1 MADKA
6 AVIIGA
12 GPAGLTAAFEL
23 LERTDVKP
31 IILEKSP
38 HIGGLSR
45 TIEYKGNR
53 IDIGPHRF
61 FSKSDRVMDWWMRL
75 LPLQASEDRP
85 HEITYQQKTR
95 TIAGSPSGPDPLK
108 EDKVMLTLQRQTRIY
123 YLRKFFDYPVSLKA
137 QTLANL
143 GLWRTMKIG
152 VSYLFAAAFPIKP
165 EENLEQFFINRFG
178 KELYLTFFKDYT
190 EKVWGIQCEQISADW
205 GAQRVKGLSIMK
217 TLGHAFK
224 KIIGGVGGIRQKET
238 ETSLVEQFLFPKLG
252 TGQMWEEVARI
263 IREKGGEIHVN
274 RDVTGITIDGNQ
286 VKSIEVKNIDSGEKE
301 TFTGNFFFSTM
312 PMQELVR
319 CLSVPPPAHIKEISE
334 GLVYRDFIEVG
345 LLVNKLKVSED
356 SPTGKRLIAD
366 NWIYIQESD
375 VLVGRMQIWN
385 NWGPCM
391 VADPSKVWL
400 GLEYFCYE
408 TDPVWKLSDEEMIKL
423 AKEEL
428 EKIGIAN
435 QSEVIDGMVL
445 RVEKT
450 YPGYFGTY
458 DRFDT
463 LREYL
468 DKYENLF
475 LIGRNGQ
482 HRYNNQDHSMLAAM
496 TAVDNIATGITS
508 KENIWAVNTEMEY
521 HEEKASSS

>member
-1 MADKA
+1 MADRV

-12 GPAGLTAAFEL
+12 GPAGLTAAFEF
-23 LERTDVKP
+23 LERTDYKP

-38 HIGGLSR
+38 FIGGLSR

-95 TIAGSPSGPDPLK
+95 TIAGNPQGPDPVN

-123 YLRKFFDYPVSLKA
+123 YLRKFFDYPVSLKP
-137 QTLANL
+137 QTLSNL

-152 VSYLFAAAFPIKP
+152 VSYLKAAAFPIKP

-178 KELYLTFFKDYT
+178 RELYLTFFKDYT

-217 TLGHAFK
+217 TIGHAVK

-238 ETSLVEQFLFPKLG
+238 ETSLVEKFLFPKLG

-263 IREKGGEIHVN
+263 IREKGGEILIE
-274 RDVTGITIDGNQ
+274 RDVTGVVVEGET
-286 VKSIEVKNIDSGEKE
+286 VKAIEVQNKSSGQKE
-301 TFTGNFFFSTM
+301 TLGGDVFFSTM

-319 CLSVPPPAHIKEISE
+319 SLSIPAPANIQEISD

-400 GLEYFCYE
+400 GLEYFCYQS
-408 TDPVWKLSDEEMIKL
+408 DAIWKLSDEEMIKL

-428 EKIGIAN
+428 EKIGIAD
-435 QSEVIDGMVL
+435 QREVLDAMVI

-468 DKYENLF
+468 DKFENLF

-496 TAVDNIATGITS
+496 TAVDNVAVGNYA
-508 KENIWAVNTEMEY
+508 KDNIWAVNTEMEY
-521 HEEKASSS
+521 HEEKSS